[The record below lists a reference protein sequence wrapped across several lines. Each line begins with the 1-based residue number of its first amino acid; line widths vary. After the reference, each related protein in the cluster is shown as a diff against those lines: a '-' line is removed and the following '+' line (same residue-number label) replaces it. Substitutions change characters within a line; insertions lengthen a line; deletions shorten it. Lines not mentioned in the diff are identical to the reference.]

1 MGTENERM
9 RILEMIDR
17 GEISPSEGASR
28 LDKLG
33 MNPVGSEAMEDMEDM
48 DDRMSILEKIDRG
61 DISPEEGARRLQE
74 FSRQVINEPV
84 VGSYPNPNIDPEDMR
99 KWRRWWTIPLWTGIG
114 ITILSGLWMNSA
126 YTLSGAGF
134 WFFCSWLPL
143 LIGVSLIVLGSLS
156 NSSRWL
162 HVRVKQPGDFPSNVA
177 ISFPIPI
184 RFTAWI
190 VRTFGRFIPGL
201 DNTALDEIILG
212 LDKETS
218 ENPLYIHID
227 DDEDGEQVEVFIG

>member
-9 RILEMIDR
+9 RILEMIDK
-17 GEISPSEGASR
+17 GEISTSEGASR
-28 LDKLG
+28 LDDLAR
-33 MNPVGSEAMEDMEDM
+33 NDNISEAAPET
-48 DDRMSILEKIDRG
+48 DDRMAILGKIESG
-61 DISPEEGARRLQE
+61 EINPEEGARRLQE
-74 FSRQVINEPV
+74 FSHQAVSETVI
-84 VGSYPNPNIDPEDMR
+84 GSHAGPTIDPEDLQ

-114 ITILSGLWMNSA
+114 ITILSGLWMNSV
-126 YTLSGAGF
+126 YTSSGAGF

-143 LIGVSLIVLGSLS
+143 LVGVGLIVLGSLS
-156 NSSRWL
+156 NSTRWL

-177 ISFPIPI
+177 ISFPIPTH
-184 RFTAWI
+184 FTAWI

-218 ENPLYIHID
+218 ENPLYIHVED
-227 DDEDGEQVEVFIG
+227 GEDGEQVEVFIG